1 MDLYRDENVMVRR
14 GIASLPRSVLVDRAD
29 AAIVT
34 LVLSGVVDR
43 GGRPRPRGRAAFLL
57 RGIGLAAILCL
68 LAVSTPAR
76 ADGGS
81 PFFQVT
87 GAESGVDAL
96 PLKSTHVEAMLT
108 GVIAEVCITQ
118 TYCNEGSRILEAR
131 YVFPGSTRAAVH
143 AMAMTIGSRRIE
155 AQVHEKAEARR
166 VYETAKKAGQTAA
179 LLEAERS
186 NIFEMNVAN
195 ILPGD
200 VVTVELRYSELL
212 LPTDGEYEWVFPTT
226 VGPRYRRSAPA
237 SATAAVPTEDAAGGL
252 GHASL
257 TSYYTP
263 IPEAEPV
270 FTLGLELATGVP
282 PSFLECVSHH
292 ATATESKDGR
302 TRLELPPA
310 EGPAMNRDFI
320 LRYRLAGDAPASG
333 LLVDEWRGE
342 KYFLLTVQP
351 PARIEPAW
359 IPPRDYV
366 FVVDVS
372 GSMHGFPLNT
382 AKAFVRELLMDLRPQ
397 DTFNVVLFAGT
408 SRLLSP
414 VPLPAT
420 PEAIAAGV
428 NMLQRQNGGGG
439 TELLPALARA
449 LDLPKAAGISRSLVC
464 VTDGFIDLEAEAYA
478 MVRNRLGEAN
488 LFAIGI
494 GSSVN
499 RELIKRLARA
509 GRAEPAVIT
518 GPDAV
523 TQELARFQSLIVS
536 PVLTHL
542 RAEFDGFGAYDTL
555 PPALP
560 DLLAQR
566 PVMTVGK
573 WSGPARG
580 IVRVKGIAGEKTW
593 EGAIDVS
600 RAVDLGGQGLLARL
614 WARER
619 LDELEDLHALSAKTE
634 RELLRQ
640 QIVELGLN
648 YNLLTRFTSFVAV
661 DVTPRASTD
670 DALTVHQPNAMPAGM
685 ALGEEV
691 PTTPEPETFALIAVA
706 GVVGAWKMR
715 KRVQGMLTAKRPSR
729 DQHALS

>member
-1 MDLYRDENVMVRR
+1 MDFYRDENATVRR
-14 GIASLPRSVLVDRAD
+14 VLWAGIWLTV
-29 AAIVT
+29 IV
-34 LVLSGVVDR
+34 
-43 GGRPRPRGRAAFLL
+43 
-57 RGIGLAAILCL
+57 CL
-68 LAVSTPAR
+68 QAVSTPAR

-96 PLKSTHVEAMLT
+96 PLKSTHVEATLT
-108 GVIAEVCITQ
+108 GVIAEVCVTQ
-118 TYCNEGSRILEAR
+118 TYCNEGSRVLEAR

-226 VGPRYRRSAPA
+226 VGPRYRRSATAPA
-237 SATAAVPTEDAAGGL
+237 PTGKAAGGAAPAEDATD
-252 GHASL
+252 GAGRASL
-257 TSYYTP
+257 TPYYTP

-270 FTLGLELATGVP
+270 FTLTLDLATGMP

-292 ATATESKDGR
+292 VTATEGKDGR
-302 TRLELPPA
+302 ARLELPPS

-320 LRYRLAGDAPASG
+320 LRYRLAGEALASG
-333 LLVDEWRGE
+333 LLVDEWKGE
-342 KYFLLTVQP
+342 KYFLLTLQP
-351 PARIEPAW
+351 PAKIEPSW

-382 AKAFVRELLMDLRPQ
+382 AKAFLRELLLNLRPQ

-408 SRLLSP
+408 SRVLSP
-414 VPLPAT
+414 APLPAT
-420 PEAIAAGV
+420 PESIAAGV
-428 NMLQRQNGGGG
+428 NMLQQQHGGGG

-449 LDLPKAAGISRSLVC
+449 LDLPRAPGIARSIVC

-478 MVRNRLGEAN
+478 LVRSRLGEAN

-499 RELIKRLARA
+499 RELVERLARA

-523 TQELARFQSLIVS
+523 TRELARFQSLIAS
-536 PVLTHL
+536 PVLTQVSTEW
-542 RAEFDGFGAYDTL
+542 AGFGVHDVL

-566 PVMTVGK
+566 PVMKVGK
-573 WSGPARG
+573 WSGPAQG
-580 IVRVKGIAGEKTW
+580 IVRVKGITGEKTW
-593 EGAIDVS
+593 EGTVDVS
-600 RAVDLGGQGLLARL
+600 RAVDLGGRGLLAQL

-619 LDELEDLHALSAKTE
+619 LTELEDLYAISASAHREALKQ
-634 RELLRQ
+634 R
-640 QIVELGLN
+640 IVELGLK

-661 DVTPRASTD
+661 DVTPRAPMD
-670 DALTVHQPNAMPAGM
+670 EALTVRHPNAMPAGM
-685 ALGEEV
+685 ALGEDV

-715 KRVQGMLTAKRPSR
+715 KRVRGMLTAKRPSR